1 MPCSG
6 SQDWGIYLFH
16 FGLTHVAYAVSRMH
30 VLSHDLY
37 QQPLLPTVPLFMH
50 DLWFAVSF
58 FHFHGELNW
67 ATLVPRFFPT
77 ELTSFSFRIAD
88 GCRLCLHSDFWVR
101 EWSFWARFLCWVIIQ
116 FWRMLLPMAIYNCFF
131 SRCNAYISFGIT
143 CADWWGSFFPR
154 PSLRLERI
162 ELDTADSDNLSRSW
176 SYPRP

>member
-88 GCRLCLHSDFWVR
+88 GCRLCLNSDFWVR
-101 EWSFWARFLCWVIIQ
+101 EWSFWAGFRCWVILQ
-116 FWRMLLPMAIYNCFF
+116 LNACCCLWRSTTVSFQDATLIILLEWPWQIDGVHSCPGH
-131 SRCNAYISFGIT
+131 RCV
-143 CADWWGSFFPR
+143 
-154 PSLRLERI
+154 
-162 ELDTADSDNLSRSW
+162 LSAVSW
-176 SYPRP
+176 TLMIGTI